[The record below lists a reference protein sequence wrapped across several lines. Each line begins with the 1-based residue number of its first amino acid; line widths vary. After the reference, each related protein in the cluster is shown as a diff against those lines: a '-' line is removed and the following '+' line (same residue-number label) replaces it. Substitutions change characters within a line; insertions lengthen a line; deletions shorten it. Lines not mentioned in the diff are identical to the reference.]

1 MFQNSWKEIYVSF
14 SILGFVLINFHI
26 RRFLWPFHTRFFSLF
41 FLPCSSLSSAVLSLR
56 TLSSPLFSLLPYFL
70 MYLLVFF
77 LNPSPRTSCLVSW
90 TLFLCLTDDSS
101 CFRKGFRVK
110 NYENGLVFDQLPS
123 CTEDISLVF
132 LSIWLV
138 FLFIKSDDYWDW
150 RGCSVVHNTFYS
162 CRGSWFD
169 FSTHMET
176 LTHQQFQSPGFW
188 QPCLAPAG
196 IEYRLCADAHTE
208 KTPRHIYFFL
218 NFCHFRIMI
227 LLVYI

>member
-1 MFQNSWKEIYVSF
+1 MALPYAFLFPVLSSLFLPELRCSFPPYPFVPTILPSTLLSHVSF
-14 SILGFVLINFHI
+14 
-26 RRFLWPFHTRFFSLF
+26 
-41 FLPCSSLSSAVLSLR
+41 C
-56 TLSSPLFSLLPYFL
+56 
-70 MYLLVFF
+70 FF
-77 LNPSPRTSCLVSW
+77 LNLSPRTSCLVSW

-123 CTEDISLVF
+123 CTEDISMVF

-176 LTHQQFQSPGFW
+176 LMHQQFQSPGFW

-208 KTPRHIYFFL
+208 KTPRHIYFF
-218 NFCHFRIMI
+218 
-227 LLVYI
+227 

>member
-14 SILGFVLINFHI
+14 SILEFVLINFHI
-26 RRFLWPFHTRFFSLF
+26 RRFLWSFHTCFLFPVLSSLF
-41 FLPCSSLSSAVLSLR
+41 LPQLRYSFPLYPFVPTILPSTLLSHVS
-56 TLSSPLFSLLPYFL
+56 FC
-70 MYLLVFF
+70 FF
-77 LNPSPRTSCLVSW
+77 LNPSPRTSFLVSW
-90 TLFLCLTDDSS
+90 TLFLCLTYDSS

-110 NYENGLVFDQLPS
+110 NYENGVVFDQLPS

-150 RGCSVVHNTFYS
+150 RGCLVIHNMFYS

-169 FSTHMET
+169 SSTHMET
-176 LTHQQFQSPGFW
+176 LTRLQSQSPGFW

-196 IEYRLCADAHTE
+196 IEYRWCADAHTE
-208 KTPRHIYFFL
+208 KTPRHIILFF
-218 NFCHFRIMI
+218 
-227 LLVYI
+227 